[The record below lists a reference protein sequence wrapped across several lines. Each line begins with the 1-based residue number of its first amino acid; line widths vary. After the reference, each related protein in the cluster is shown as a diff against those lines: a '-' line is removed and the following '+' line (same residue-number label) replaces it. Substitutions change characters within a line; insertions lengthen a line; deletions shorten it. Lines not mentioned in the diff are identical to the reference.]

1 MDNKVFVLTEQQSI
15 ANHFLSE
22 LRDAALQKDRMR
34 FRRNMERLGE
44 ILGYEIS
51 RKLAY
56 RPHKVTTPLGELIV
70 PVLAQNPVLITIL
83 RAGLPFHQGFLN
95 VFDHADSGFIGA
107 CRNESTTAIT
117 VDIDYLSVPTV
128 QDRPVVLIDPM
139 LATGRSILDAQRSRV
154 TYVLYSQYSTI
165 KFNVFQKII

>member
-1 MDNKVFVLTEQQSI
+1 MDNNLFVLSEQHSI

-22 LRDAALQKDRMR
+22 LRDAGLQKDRMR

-51 RKLAY
+51 KKLSYQAQ
-56 RPHKVTTPLGELIV
+56 KVKTPLGETSIPKL
-70 PVLAQNPVLITIL
+70 QEYPVLITIL
-83 RAGLPFHQGFLN
+83 RAGIPLHQGFLN

-139 LATGRSILDAQRSRV
+139 LATGRSILDAQKLLLKKGTPSH
-154 TYVLYSQYSTI
+154 LYIVS
-165 KFNVFQKII
+165 VVAAPE